1 MTARPAS
8 GPIITVRDA
17 AAPDLP
23 IIQAIYAHHVLNGL
37 ASFEEVP
44 PDVAEIERRHREITA
59 RGLPYVVAA
68 IDGRVSAYAYAGP
81 YRARP
86 AYRHTLEDSVYV
98 DPDAVGR
105 GLGRAAL
112 AAVIG
117 RVTTAGYRQM
127 IAIIGDSATLPP
139 FACTRRS
146 DFATRARFARSDSSS
161 AAGSTACSCSCPWV
175 PAIPR
180 RQPADRQRCREK
192 RAVQARPK
200 FWEETP
206 EGRKQ

>member
-23 IIQAIYAHHVLNGL
+23 IIQSIYAHHVLNGL

-44 PDVAEIERRHREITA
+44 PDVAEIERRHRDITG

-68 IDGRVSAYAYAGP
+68 LDGRVAAYAYAGP

-86 AYRHTLEDSVYV
+86 AYRYALEDSVYV
-98 DPDAVGR
+98 ARDAVGR

-117 RVTTAGYRQM
+117 RVTALGYRQM
-127 IAIIGDSATLPP
+127 IAIIGDSGNAASIGLHQALGFRHAGTLRSVGFKSGRWVDSVLMQLPLGDGD
-139 FACTRRS
+139 TRLP
-146 DFATRARFARSDSSS
+146 AR
-161 AAGSTACSCSCPWV
+161 
-175 PAIPR
+175 
-180 RQPADRQRCREK
+180 
-192 RAVQARPK
+192 
-200 FWEETP
+200 
-206 EGRKQ
+206 